1 MIYVVQ
7 SVVTYKLL
15 NLDVTVDWRIREFL
29 LLFTAHFY

>member
-15 NLDVTVDWRIREFL
+15 NLDVNIDWRIAEFL